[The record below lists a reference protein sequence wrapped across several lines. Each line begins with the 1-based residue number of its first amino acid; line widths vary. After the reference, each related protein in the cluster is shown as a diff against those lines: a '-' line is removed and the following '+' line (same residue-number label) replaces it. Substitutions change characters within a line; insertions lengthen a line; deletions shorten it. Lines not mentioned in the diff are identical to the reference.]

1 VVAKT
6 RCVDCVY
13 DTFKW
18 DAAYMECAAEAFLW
32 KEKRSAEDEV
42 PCDDAGKVIAQ
53 RQLHSEYPSNLMC

>member
-1 VVAKT
+1 
-6 RCVDCVY
+6 VY

-53 RQLHSEYPSNLMC
+53 RQPHSEYPSNLMC